1 YCFNMLIVQRMVLLY
16 MNKDNISRE
25 KHFSKY
31 TSDILINSK
40 EIIHKLNIGVI
51 FYITILKVLDLISTY
66 LCLESGK
73 GFESNPFLS
82 SIIYN
87 TPLMVLIIIGL
98 ILYLFFG
105 NWFFHRFLPRFLLFY
120 TGILFII
127 ASMTVYAVINNF
139 SLYLSN

>member
-1 YCFNMLIVQRMVLLY
+1 MRKEGYTRGKNFSENASNIFINLKELIHR
-16 MNKDNISRE
+16 
-25 KHFSKY
+25 
-31 TSDILINSK
+31 
-40 EIIHKLNIGVI
+40 LNIGVI
-51 FYITILKVLDLISTY
+51 FYIAILKVLDLISTY

-87 TPLMVLIIIGL
+87 TPLMMLLILGL

-105 NWFFHRFLPRFLLFY
+105 NWFFNRYLPRFLIFY

-127 ASMTVYAVINNF
+127 TAMSVYAVINNF
-139 SLYLSN
+139 SIYFSN